1 MAVFKYTGRNKKGA
15 LKRGTI
21 ESKSRN
27 EAIAELKKK
36 EISLREIKETK
47 ATIFNKDLSIGGNS
61 VKNRDFVIY
70 CRQFEH

>member
-36 EISLREIKETK
+36 
-47 ATIFNKDLSIGGNS
+47 
-61 VKNRDFVIY
+61 RD
-70 CRQFEH
+70 